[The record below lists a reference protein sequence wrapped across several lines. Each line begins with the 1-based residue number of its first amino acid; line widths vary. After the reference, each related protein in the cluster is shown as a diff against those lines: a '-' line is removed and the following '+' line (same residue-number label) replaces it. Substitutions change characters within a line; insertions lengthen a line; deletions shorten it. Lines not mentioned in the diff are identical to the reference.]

1 MEAPDSLEWIED
13 ELRVVRGKNL
23 FRTLTEI
30 ASGQSPEI
38 LIGGKKHILLASN
51 NYLGLSTDPRVV
63 EAAARA
69 LSKYGTGS
77 GGSRLVSGSSDLHAE
92 LEEKIAQFKSTEA
105 AILFSSGY
113 LANVGTIAALVGEG
127 DTVFSDELNHASI
140 IDGCR
145 LSRADVKIYP
155 HLDTDALRRMVS
167 RSRGSG
173 KKLVVTDTVF
183 SMDGDLTDLG
193 EICSISERHDCMLM
207 VDEAHAMGVLGKK
220 GSGATEH
227 FGVERRVPVVMG
239 TLSKAVGSLGG
250 YVAGSRSLVD
260 FIRNRVRSYI
270 FDTSLPAAS
279 LAASIEA
286 IGIIEGE
293 PQRRKH
299 LMDLVDKFKSGLC
312 DMGFDVLPSQS
323 AIVPVLTGEPEAT
336 LELAS
341 ALRELGVYTPAVR
354 PPSVPAGKCRIRA
367 SLMATHTEDHI
378 AQALE
383 GFRAA
388 SSLVSGSN
396 T

>member
-1 MEAPDSLEWIED
+1 MEFPDSLEWIEN
-13 ELRVVRGKNL
+13 ELMGIRGKNL

-30 ASGQSPEI
+30 TSGQSPEI
-38 LIGGKKHILLASN
+38 VIGGKKHLLLASN

-63 EAAARA
+63 SAAAAA
-69 LSKYGTGS
+69 LSHYGTGS

-92 LEEKIAQFKSTEA
+92 LEEKIARFKSTEA

-145 LSRADVKIYP
+145 LSRATVEVYP
-155 HLDTDALRRMVS
+155 HLDTDSLRQMVS
-167 RSRGSG
+167 RSRGGG
-173 KKLVVTDTVF
+173 KKLIVTDTVF
-183 SMDGDLTDLG
+183 SMDGDLTNLG
-193 EICSISERHDCMLM
+193 EICSISERYGCMLM
-207 VDEAHAMGVLGKK
+207 VDEAHAMGVLGEK

-239 TLSKAVGSLGG
+239 TLSKAVGSVGG
-250 YVAGSRSLVD
+250 YVAGSRSLID

-286 IGIIEGE
+286 IEIIESE
-293 PQRRKH
+293 PERREH
-299 LMDLVDKFKSGLC
+299 LMGLVDTFKAGLFE
-312 DMGFDVLPSQS
+312 MGFSVLPSQS

-341 ALRELGVYTPAVR
+341 ALRERGIYTPAVR

-378 AQALE
+378 SRALE
-383 GFRAA
+383 GFGA
-388 SSLVSGSN
+388 SVALLESL
-396 T
+396 

>member
-13 ELRVVRGKNL
+13 ELRSIRGKNL

-38 LIGGKKHILLASN
+38 LIDGKKHILLASN

-63 EAAARA
+63 DAAAAA
-69 LSKYGTGS
+69 LAKYGTGS

-92 LEEKIAQFKSTEA
+92 LEGRIAEFKSTED

-127 DTVFSDELNHASI
+127 DTVFSDALNHASI

-145 LSRADVKIYP
+145 LSRARVEVYP
-155 HLDTDALRRMVS
+155 HLDTGSLRRMVS
-167 RSRGSG
+167 QSRGGG
-173 KKLVVTDTVF
+173 KKLIVTDTVF

-193 EICSISERHDCMLM
+193 EICSISERHGCMLM

-227 FGVERRVPVVMG
+227 FGVEDRVPVVMG

-270 FDTSLPAAS
+270 FDTALPAAS

-286 IGIIEGE
+286 IGIIENE

-299 LMDLVDKFKSGLC
+299 LMDLVDKFKTGLC
-312 DMGFDVLPSQS
+312 DMGFSVLPSQS
-323 AIVPVLTGEPEAT
+323 AIVPILTGEPEAT

-341 ALRELGVYTPAVR
+341 ALRKQGIYTPAVR

-378 AQALE
+378 SLALE

-388 SSLVSGSN
+388 SSIVSGSN

>member
-1 MEAPDSLEWIED
+1 MGSPDSLEWIED
-13 ELRVVRGKNL
+13 ELRVIRGENL

-51 NYLGLSTDPRVV
+51 SYLGLSTDPRVMD
-63 EAAARA
+63 AAARA
-69 LSKYGTGS
+69 LARYGTGS

-92 LEEKIAQFKSTEA
+92 LERKIAEFKSTEA

-127 DTVFSDELNHASI
+127 DTVWSDELNHASI

-145 LSRADVKIYP
+145 LSRARVEVYP
-155 HLDTDALRRMVS
+155 HLDTDSLRRMVS
-167 RSRGSG
+167 RSRGG
-173 KKLVVTDTVF
+173 GRKLIVTDTVF
-183 SMDGDLTDLG
+183 SMDGDLVDLG
-193 EICSISERHDCMLM
+193 ELCSVAERHGCMLM
-207 VDEAHAMGVLGKK
+207 VDEAHAMGVLGEK

-286 IGIIEGE
+286 IGIIEKE

-299 LMDLVDKFKSGLC
+299 LMRLVDMFKAGLSG
-312 DMGFDVLPSQS
+312 MGFTVLPSQS

-336 LELAS
+336 LALA
-341 ALRELGVYTPAVR
+341 AAIRERGVYTPAVR
-354 PPSVPAGKCRIRA
+354 PPSVPAGKCRIRT

-378 AQALE
+378 SRALE
-383 GFRAA
+383 AFGAA
-388 SSLVSGSN
+388 AAFLKSS
-396 T
+396 

>member
-1 MEAPDSLEWIED
+1 MQALGSLEWIED
-13 ELRVVRGKNL
+13 ELRIIREKNL
-23 FRTLTEI
+23 FRMLTEI
-30 ASGQSPEI
+30 ASGQYPEI
-38 LIGGKKHILLASN
+38 FISGKKYILLASN
-51 NYLGLSTDPRVV
+51 NYLGLSTEPRVV
-63 EAAARA
+63 EAAASA

-92 LEEKIAQFKSTEA
+92 LEKKIAEFKSTED

-145 LSRADVKIYP
+145 LSRARVEIYP
-155 HLDTDALRRMVS
+155 HLDTDSLDYMVS
-167 RSRGSG
+167 QNRGSR
-173 KKLVVTDTVF
+173 KKLIVTDTVF

-193 EICSISERHDCMLM
+193 EICSISERHGCMLM
-207 VDEAHAMGVLGKK
+207 VDEAHAMGVLGEK

-227 FGVERRVPVVMG
+227 FGVESRVPVVMG

-250 YVAGSRSLVD
+250 YVAGSRRLVD

-279 LAASIEA
+279 VAASIEA
-286 IGIIEGE
+286 IRIIESE

-299 LMDLVDKFKSGLC
+299 LMRLVDKFKSGLC
-312 DMGFDVLPSQS
+312 EMGFDVLSSQS
-323 AIVPVLTGEPEAT
+323 AIVPVLTGEPEVT
-336 LELAS
+336 LKLAS
-341 ALRELGVYTPAVR
+341 AIRKRGVYTPAVR

-378 AQALE
+378 SQALE
-383 GFRAA
+383 GFRD
-388 SSLVSGSN
+388 SSLTMESS
-396 T
+396 

>member
-1 MEAPDSLEWIED
+1 MGSPDSLEWIED
-13 ELRVVRGKNL
+13 ELRDIRGENL

-51 NYLGLSTDPRVV
+51 SYLGLSTDPRVMD
-63 EAAARA
+63 AAARA
-69 LSKYGTGS
+69 LAKYGTGS

-92 LEEKIAQFKSTEA
+92 LERKIAEFKSTEA

-127 DTVFSDELNHASI
+127 DTVWSDELNHASI

-145 LSRADVKIYP
+145 LSRARVEVYP
-155 HLDTDALRRMVS
+155 HLDTDSLDRMVS
-167 RSRGSG
+167 RSRGGG
-173 KKLVVTDTVF
+173 KKLIVTDTVF
-183 SMDGDLTDLG
+183 SMDGDLVDLG
-193 EICSISERHDCMLM
+193 ELCSVAERHGCMLM
-207 VDEAHAMGVLGKK
+207 VDEAHAMGVLGEK

-286 IGIIEGE
+286 IGIIENE

-299 LMDLVDKFKSGLC
+299 LMRLVDMFKAGLSG
-312 DMGFDVLPSQS
+312 MGFTVLPSQS
-323 AIVPVLTGEPEAT
+323 AIVPVLTGEPRAT

-341 ALRELGVYTPAVR
+341 ELRGRGIYTPAVR

-378 AQALE
+378 SRALE

-388 SSLVSGSN
+388 AALLKNS
-396 T
+396 